1 MSKKDFSLDKQI
13 VLALGGNAIIRKGDS
28 GDFYSQWDN
37 TYESMKPVVEL
48 IAEGYDFVI
57 THGNG
62 PQVGALMLMVDKS
75 RNVVPETPLG
85 VADAMTEGS
94 MGYMLEQNL
103 QNLMI
108 RQGIWKNVVAVPVQM
123 IVDKKDP
130 ALSNPTKPI
139 GPFYTEEEA
148 RKLAEE
154 NKWVVKEDAG
164 RGWRRYV
171 ASPYPLDVI
180 EKDAIR
186 MLHEQGYLV
195 VTGGGGGI
203 PVYYEED
210 GTIEG
215 VDCVIDK
222 DLASMKL
229 ALTVGVKTLVIIT
242 GVPAVAIGF
251 GTPDEKVLSRM
262 TLAEARYY
270 MQQGEFPAG
279 SMGPKIQVAIEFVQ
293 ADSENKVLITDVE
306 SLKKALKGEGGTV
319 ITAF

>member
-1 MSKKDFSLDKQI
+1 MENKKI
-13 VLALGGNAIIRKGDS
+13 VLALGGNAIIEKGDS

-37 TYESMKPVVEL
+37 TYKSMKPVVDM

-62 PQVGALMLMVDKS
+62 PQVGALMLMVDKA

-94 MGYMLEQNL
+94 MGYMLEQNI

-108 RQGIWKNVVAVPVQM
+108 KKGIWKNVVTVPVQM
-123 IVDKKDP
+123 VVDKKDP
-130 ALSNPTKPI
+130 SLANPTKPI
-139 GPFYTEEEA
+139 GPFYSREEA
-148 RKLAEE
+148 EKLAEE
-154 NKWVVKEDAG
+154 NNWVVKDDAG

-180 EKDAIR
+180 EKDAVR
-186 MLHEQGYLV
+186 LLHEQGYVV

-229 ALTVGVKTLVIIT
+229 ALTVGSKILVIIT
-242 GVPAVAIGF
+242 GVPAVAVGF
-251 GTPDEKVLSRM
+251 GTPDEKILSEM
-262 TLAEARYY
+262 TLAEARFYLG
-270 MQQGEFPAG
+270 QGEFPAG
-279 SMGPKIQVAIEFVQ
+279 SMGPKIQAAIEFVQ
-293 ADSENKVLITDVE
+293 ADSENRVIITDVE
-306 SLKKALKGEGGTV
+306 NLKGALAGKSGTV
-319 ITAF
+319 IKAF

>member
-1 MSKKDFSLDKQI
+1 MENKKI
-13 VLALGGNAIIRKGDS
+13 VLALGGNAIIEKGDS

-37 TYESMKPVVEL
+37 TYKSMKPVVDM

-75 RNVVPETPLG
+75 RDIVPETPLG

-94 MGYMLEQNL
+94 MGYMLEQNI

-108 RQGIWKNVVAVPVQM
+108 KKGIWKNVVTVPVQM
-123 IVDKKDP
+123 VVDKKDP
-130 ALSNPTKPI
+130 SLANPTKPI
-139 GPFYTEEEA
+139 GPFYTEEVA
-148 RKLAEE
+148 KKLAEE
-154 NKWVVKEDAG
+154 NNWIVKDDAG

-180 EKDAIR
+180 EKDAVR
-186 MLHEQGYLV
+186 MLHNEGYVV

-229 ALTVGVKTLVIIT
+229 ALTVGSKMLVIIT
-242 GVPAVAIGF
+242 GVPAVAVGF
-251 GTPDEKVLSRM
+251 GTPDEKVLSEM

-270 MQQGEFPAG
+270 HSQGEFPAG
-279 SMGPKIQVAIEFVQ
+279 SMGPKIQAAIEFVQ
-293 ADSENKVLITDVE
+293 ADSENRVIITDVE
-306 SLKKALKGEGGTV
+306 NLKEALAGKSGTV
-319 ITAF
+319 IKAF

>member
-1 MSKKDFSLDKQI
+1 MEATLENKKI
-13 VLALGGNAIIRKGDS
+13 VLALGGNAIIKKGDT

-37 TYESMKPVVEL
+37 TYESMKPVVDM

-75 RNVVPETPLG
+75 RDDLPETPLG

-94 MGYMLEQNL
+94 MGYMLEQNI

-108 RQGIWKNVVAVPVQM
+108 RKGIWKNVVTVPVQM
-123 IVDKKDP
+123 VVDKKDP
-130 ALSNPTKPI
+130 SLANPTKPI
-139 GPFYTEEEA
+139 GPFYDEPTA
-148 RKLAEE
+148 KKLAEE
-154 NKWVVKEDAG
+154 NRWVVKEDAG

-171 ASPYPLDVI
+171 ASPYPLDVV
-180 EKDAIR
+180 EKDAVR
-186 MLHEQGYLV
+186 LLHEQGYVV

-222 DLASMKL
+222 
-229 ALTVGVKTLVIIT
+229 
-242 GVPAVAIGF
+242 
-251 GTPDEKVLSRM
+251 
-262 TLAEARYY
+262 
-270 MQQGEFPAG
+270 
-279 SMGPKIQVAIEFVQ
+279 
-293 ADSENKVLITDVE
+293 
-306 SLKKALKGEGGTV
+306 
-319 ITAF
+319 